1 MQSEDLGWLSRT
13 NPNCRFMSDDALAT
27 KQEEAQD
34 VEFYPSCLAQS
45 SVLAMVVGICM
56 TL

>member
-1 MQSEDLGWLSRT
+1 
-13 NPNCRFMSDDALAT
+13 MSDDALAT